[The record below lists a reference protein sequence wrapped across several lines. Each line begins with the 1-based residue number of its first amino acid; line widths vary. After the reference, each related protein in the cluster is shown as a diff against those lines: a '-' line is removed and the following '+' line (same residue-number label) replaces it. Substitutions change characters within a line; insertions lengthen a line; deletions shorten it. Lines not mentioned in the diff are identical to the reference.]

1 MRGLPAEVQASVK
14 YSLPATTPLRN
25 APHRHVWKVAPG
37 DPVASG
43 DPVAPCDPTRPATP
57 SRPATHTPGD
67 PVAPGDPTRPA
78 TPHAPYGMITSLR
91 PGELRWRFQASTT
104 FSSGTRSMS
113 TVSLPAVACSII
125 CM

>member
-37 DPVASG
+37 DPVA
-43 DPVAPCDPTRPATP
+43 A
-57 SRPATHTPGD
+57 GD